1 MTRKR
6 DRAEIPRAARRLTGS
21 ADAVS
26 LIGVTD
32 ADRMPDPEKALAAL
46 PRGGALIWRA
56 YGEAPDATRLR
67 HISANAKSKDCVV
80 LIAGAACLARRLGT
94 QGLHLPERMLTRR
107 YEKGYLLSLH
117 GLPPGFTV
125 TAACHSERA
134 VRAAARAGVS
144 AVLISPVFPTPS
156 HPGGK
161 ALGILGFTRLAKL
174 ARALGLTPYA
184 LGGITSDTQIRRL
197 LGSGAAGVAGVS
209 LLSP

>member
-1 MTRKR
+1 MTRMR
-6 DRAEIPRAARRLTGS
+6 DRAEILRTARRLTGR

-32 ADRMPDPEKALAAL
+32 AERMPEPEKALAAL
-46 PRGGALIWRA
+46 PRGSALIWRA
-56 YGEAPDATRLR
+56 YGATPDATRLR
-67 HISANAKSKDCVV
+67 RISADAQSKGCVV

-107 YEKGYLLSLH
+107 YENRYLLSLH
-117 GLPPGFTV
+117 GLPPGLTV
-125 TAACHSERA
+125 TAACHSEKA
-134 VRAAARAGVS
+134 VHAAARAGAD
-144 AVLISPVFPTPS
+144 AVLISPVFPTTS
-156 HPGGK
+156 HPG
-161 ALGILGFTRLAKL
+161 AATLGLLGFTQLAKL
-174 ARALGLTPYA
+174 ARALGLAPYA